1 MYSVSQVKNKII
13 DKKVD
18 SYEILGLEGFIMSSK
33 NGFKINNQTITNIKV
48 IDNEIAYSLVYN
60 KVKRKYNKLIQRLT
74 DLITSDDDSG
84 DDIREALNQ
93 IERFRLEIKNK
104 YRNYLRKKELEK
116 MSRELQSLKKEAS
129 LRLIEMNS
137 NISSLSNG
145 KSR

>member
-116 MSRELQSLKKEAS
+116 MSRELQSLKKEAG